1 MFYLYEIN
9 LKMKAKGTIYKIDE
23 TQNISEKFKKRDF
36 VLEIKNNEA
45 YVQKV
50 MFTLILDK
58 VDAINSYSVGDNVEV
73 DFDLQGKEWTSPD
86 GTVRFFNTLS
96 VKQIAKSND
105 ESTAQVS
112 NEKVNERVE
121 VQSEGDDLP
130 F

>member
-9 LKMKAKGTIYKIDE
+9 LKMKAKGTIYKINE

-58 VDAINSYSVGDNVEV
+58 VDAINSYSVGDSVEV

-86 GTVRFFNTLS
+86 GTVKFFNTLS
-96 VKQIAKSND
+96 VKQIDKSN
-105 ESTAQVS
+105 ESTAEANS
-112 NEKVNERVE
+112 ENINERVE
-121 VQSEGDDLP
+121 VQSKGDDLP

>member
-1 MFYLYEIN
+1 MYEIN
-9 LKMKAKGTIYKIDE
+9 LKMKAKGTIYKINE

-58 VDAINSYSVGDNVEV
+58 VDAINSYSVGDSVEV

-86 GTVRFFNTLS
+86 GTVKFFNTLS
-96 VKQIAKSND
+96 VKQIDKSN
-105 ESTAQVS
+105 ESTAEANS
-112 NEKVNERVE
+112 ENINERVE
-121 VQSEGDDLP
+121 VQSKGDDLP

>member
-1 MFYLYEIN
+1 
-9 LKMKAKGTIYKIDE
+9 MKATGIIYKINE
-23 TQNISEKFKKRDF
+23 VQQISEKFKKRDF

-58 VDAINSYSVGDNVEV
+58 VDAINSCSVGDRVEV
-73 DFDLQGKEWTSPD
+73 NFDLQGKEWTSPD

-96 VKQIAKSND
+96 VSEIIKSTPEANASNT
-105 ESTAQVS
+105 EQLNTRVS
-112 NEKVNERVE
+112 PSD
-121 VQSEGDDLP
+121 SEDNLP

>member
-1 MFYLYEIN
+1 
-9 LKMKAKGTIYKIDE
+9 MKAKGVIYKIDE
-23 TQNISEKFKKRDF
+23 VQQISEKFKKRDF

-58 VDAINSYSVGDNVEV
+58 VDAINSCSVGDSVEV
-73 DFDLQGKEWTSPD
+73 DFNLQGKEWTSPD

-96 VKQIAKSND
+96 VSEITKQMSEPNNVTT
-105 ESTAQVS
+105 EELNTRVS
-112 NEKVNERVE
+112 ANTKE
-121 VQSEGDDLP
+121 DDLP

>member
-1 MFYLYEIN
+1 MYEIN
-9 LKMKAKGTIYKIDE
+9 LKMKAKGTIYKINE

-58 VDAINSYSVGDNVEV
+58 VDAINSYSVGDSVEV

-86 GTVRFFNTLS
+86 GTVKFFNTLS
-96 VKQIAKSND
+96 VKQIDKSN
-105 ESTAQVS
+105 ESTAEANS
-112 NEKVNERVE
+112 EKINERVE

>member
-1 MFYLYEIN
+1 
-9 LKMKAKGTIYKIDE
+9 MKAKGTIYKINE

-58 VDAINSYSVGDNVEV
+58 VDAISSYSVGDSVEV

-86 GTVRFFNTLS
+86 GTVKFFNTLS
-96 VKQIAKSND
+96 VKQIDKSN
-105 ESTAQVS
+105 ESTAEANS
-112 NEKVNERVE
+112 EKINERVE